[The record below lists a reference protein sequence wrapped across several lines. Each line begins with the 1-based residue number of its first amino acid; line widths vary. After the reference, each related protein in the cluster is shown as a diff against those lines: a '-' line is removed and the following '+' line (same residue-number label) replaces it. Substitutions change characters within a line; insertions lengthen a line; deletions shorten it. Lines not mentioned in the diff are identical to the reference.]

1 MTTLRFHAT
10 QIRMAIIEK
19 SRQQMWE
26 RMWERR
32 NSSSLLVRMEIDIA
46 SMGSSVKLLNK
57 LEIKLPCEPDIPLLK
72 ALYFTI
78 EIYDYP
84 CLLMH

>member
-1 MTTLRFHAT
+1 MTMRFHAT

-19 SRQQMWE
+19 SRQQMCE

-32 NSSSLLVRMEIDIA
+32 NSSSLLMGMKINID

-57 LEIKLPCEPDIPLLK
+57 IEIKLPCEPDIPLLK
-72 ALYFTI
+72 DSIFY
-78 EIYDYP
+78 Y
-84 CLLMH
+84 